1 MNKTM
6 TGRRIGATAIAAL
19 LGWVIV
25 LGSQAS
31 AEAMPPPDDGAS
43 STTAPAD
50 PKPGEH
56 QAQRP
61 VPAPTSTH
69 FLPCNSLWRIDGTYL
84 DERFSPWFYSRD
96 GFNIRFKETSG
107 YYYSRW
113 VASGNTCV
121 KQTLIDRRADY
132 YQYTSCYIVC
142 QMSDWTSYT
151 STTLGPHLGQPN
163 YNQQYYGWD
172 PDAKVFKVG

>member
-56 QAQRP
+56 QAQRPVPAPTSTHDEPASGKRPTDDPKPGEHQAKRP

-142 QMSDWTSYT
+142 QM
-151 STTLGPHLGQPN
+151 
-163 YNQQYYGWD
+163 
-172 PDAKVFKVG
+172 